1 VGRRCLL
8 LLLFALLVACS
19 RDERPAAKRELP
31 PLDDSPQDGG
41 TLVRR
46 LDVDVTTLNPVRAT
60 SRYDR
65 YLDHYLFTPLVYL
78 DKDLRPVAGAAQSWT
93 ISDDGL
99 LYRFE
104 LNPKA
109 TFSDGSPVRA
119 SDVVFTLRKI
129 IDPESIAPQIRGS
142 FEHLDLAR
150 TRAVDDHTVEVAFLE
165 PLATQLI
172 RFTDVMPLPEHIYGK
187 GSFRNDFNETA
198 VGNGPYRL
206 VSRDPGKGLVLERRD
221 DYWGTRPYIRRIV
234 FKVIADHGT
243 AWDALRRGDIDE
255 TILASDTWLRERTN
269 PTLTSLIDFQRF
281 YTLNY
286 NYIAWNER
294 LPLFS
299 DKRVRRAL
307 SMCVPIEGVIQ
318 DLYHGTARAMS
329 GPFTPDDFAY
339 NPTVPVIRYDPE
351 GAKRILA
358 EVGWRDGDGDGV
370 LEKEGKKFA
379 FDLMILSGGAT
390 TKQFAQMVQAELQK
404 AGVQVE
410 IRVIDISMGLQ
421 RIQEGNYEA
430 AYLSWDLDPD
440 PDPFSLFHSS
450 QTPPRGQ
457 NFVFYKNAE
466 VDRIIDEARRELD
479 QTKRKELY
487 WQLHKLLADDQPY
500 TWTIQV
506 SLKWGINKRVRGVN
520 VSRGYGLFLWYPGEL
535 GWWIAH
541 PAKR

>member
-19 RDERPAAKRELP
+19 REERPAAKRELP

-78 DKDLRPVAGAAQSWT
+78 DKDLHPVAGAARSWT
-93 ISDDGL
+93 VSDDGL

-109 TFSDGSPVRA
+109 TFSDGSSVRA

-142 FEHLDLAR
+142 FEHLDLSR
-150 TRAVDDHTVEVAFLE
+150 TRALDDRTVEVAFLE
-165 PLATQLI
+165 PLATQLT
-172 RFTDVMPLPEHIYGK
+172 RFNDVMPLPEHVYGK
-187 GSFRNDFNETA
+187 GSFRNDFNDTV

-206 VSRDPGKGLVLERRD
+206 LKREPGKELIIERRD
-221 DYWGTRPYIRRIV
+221 DYWGVKPHIQRIV

-243 AWDALRRGDIDE
+243 AWSALRRGDIDE

-269 PTLTSLIDFQRF
+269 STLTSVIDFQRF

-286 NYIAWNER
+286 NYIAWNQR
-294 LPLFS
+294 VPLFS

-307 SMCVPIEGVIQ
+307 SMCVPIEAVIQ

-329 GPFTPDDFAY
+329 GPFTPDEFAY

-351 GAKRILA
+351 GAKRMFA
-358 EVGWRDGDGDGV
+358 EAGWRDGDGDGV

-379 FDLMILSGGAT
+379 FDLLIMPGSAT
-390 TKQFAQMVQAELQK
+390 TKQFAQMVQAELKK
-404 AGVQVE
+404 AGVSVE
-410 IRVIDISMGLQ
+410 IRVIDSAESLQ
-421 RIQEGNYEA
+421 RIQEGNYQA
-430 AYLSWDLDPD
+430 AYLGWDLDPD

-450 QTPPRGQ
+450 QWPPRGQ

-466 VDRIIDEARRELD
+466 ADRIIEEARQVLD
-479 QTKRKELY
+479 QGKRKALY
-487 WQLHKLLADDQPY
+487 WQLHQLLADDQPY
-500 TWTIQV
+500 TWTIQP

-520 VSRGYGLFLWYPGEL
+520 VSRGFGLFLWYPGEL
-535 GWWIAH
+535 GWWIAQ